1 MGINAVIQQLVSSIK
16 HYENLPYIKVN
27 GSELFETDNKYMDKK
42 EKRNNVLNII
52 NPLKK
57 IMNDSNLTGNLDYS
71 LLGVT
76 VSKPVNQLE
85 ISSVSKKY
93 ILFISEYIRNI
104 KDLTDYISITEFI
117 RGFMQKNNM
126 TENEKYLFS
135 YCINK
140 HFYTSL
146 FLFVHEKKKSLYL
159 EAVSVTEELH
169 QCLQEDKGINIENK
183 KLNDFAKKHNIT
195 YGVIND
201 YLNDLNH
208 KYTKSLS
215 HAIVTLLELYVNPE
229 KIDIKTQEAIN
240 KILDILETC
249 DNFFRTHDSL
259 DDINE
264 NIDIIVDDLKHYTE
278 NKKEKTVKRTE
289 NIIARFKDTDSLL
302 MCDKEKI
309 STLFFY
315 KCITLLIYQNYFK
328 FYSIFK
334 MNDFCTSS
342 NFNELAEYIWNNPY
356 DTDDIYEYI
365 QKELKDQDFICTDF
379 TETALKIPDFDDTDI
394 AVCKLLS
401 GINFTYPC
409 VDEKLIYITVS
420 EVTKEGKN

>member
-57 IMNDSNLTGNLDYS
+57 IMNDSNLTGNLDCS

-201 YLNDLNH
+201 YLNDLN
-208 KYTKSLS
+208 KNILS
-215 HAIVTLLELYVNPE
+215 TFPL
-229 KIDIKTQEAIN
+229 
-240 KILDILETC
+240 
-249 DNFFRTHDSL
+249 
-259 DDINE
+259 
-264 NIDIIVDDLKHYTE
+264 
-278 NKKEKTVKRTE
+278 
-289 NIIARFKDTDSLL
+289 
-302 MCDKEKI
+302 
-309 STLFFY
+309 
-315 KCITLLIYQNYFK
+315 
-328 FYSIFK
+328 
-334 MNDFCTSS
+334 
-342 NFNELAEYIWNNPY
+342 
-356 DTDDIYEYI
+356 
-365 QKELKDQDFICTDF
+365 
-379 TETALKIPDFDDTDI
+379 
-394 AVCKLLS
+394 
-401 GINFTYPC
+401 
-409 VDEKLIYITVS
+409 
-420 EVTKEGKN
+420 